1 MAMAEII
8 NGTLWIPALNGTL
21 IPKDDCALNVC
32 SLDYAQIEYVPTYGG
47 NLAYLIVFA
56 VLLVAQCGLVWKY
69 RTWGFWVGM
78 FCGLLLEVLGYD
90 GRVTL
95 NGNPFNFD
103 QFVLYLVCLTIG
115 PAFLTASIYLC
126 LGRLVIVFGEG
137 ISRFSPKFYTIT
149 FMTCDFLSLLL
160 QAVGGALAAT
170 QDDTNPS
177 DTGVNIMIAG
187 LAFQIVSL
195 TIFIALSLEFAWRA
209 RKARESDLNFEF
221 FNLRKRTM
229 FRLLPYA
236 IAIAT
241 ITIYIRCV
249 FRVAELQDGFGGELA
264 NNEGMFMAFEGPMII
279 IAVVVLTIC
288 HPGIAFGSASAWKA
302 ANWTWKK
309 GNKSE
314 SGSNHIRME
323 SRETAPP
330 SVLESEDE
338 LSKHRV

>member
-1 MAMAEII
+1 MATVI
-8 NGTLWIPALNGTL
+8 NGTLFIPALNGTL
-21 IPKDDCALNVC
+21 IPKDACTLGVC
-32 SLDYAQIEYVPTYGG
+32 SLDYATIEYVPTYGG
-47 NLAYLIVFA
+47 NMAYLIIFA
-56 VLLVAQCGLVWKY
+56 VFLLAQMGLIWKY
-69 RTWGFWVGM
+69 RTWGFFVGM
-78 FCGLLLEVLGYD
+78 FCGLLLEVLGYA

-95 NGNPFNFD
+95 HGNPFNFD

-126 LGRLVIVFGEG
+126 LGRIVIVYGEG
-137 ISRFSPKFYTIT
+137 ISRFSPKFYTLT
-149 FMTCDFLSLLL
+149 FMVCDFLSLLL

-187 LAFQIVSL
+187 LAFQVVSL
-195 TIFIALSLEFAWRA
+195 TIFIALSLEFVFRA

-229 FRLLPYA
+229 FRLFPYA
-236 IAIAT
+236 LALAT

-264 NNEGMFMAFEGPMII
+264 NDEGMFMGFEGPMII
-279 IAVVVLTIC
+279 IATIALTIF
-288 HPGIAFGSASAWKA
+288 HPGIAFGSASSWKA

-309 GNKSE
+309 SNK
-314 SGSNHIRME
+314 GDNNHIRMV
-323 SRETAPP
+323 SQETASPR
-330 SVLESEDE
+330 SIAESESTD
-338 LSKHRV
+338 LKMAV

>member
-1 MAMAEII
+1 MRDIQ
-8 NGTLWIPALNGTL
+8 TLEGFCDP
-21 IPKDDCALNVC
+21 
-32 SLDYAQIEYVPTYGG
+32 
-47 NLAYLIVFA
+47 
-56 VLLVAQCGLVWKY
+56 LL
-69 RTWGFWVGM
+69 
-78 FCGLLLEVLGYD
+78 
-90 GRVTL
+90 
-95 NGNPFNFD
+95 
-103 QFVLYLVCLTIG
+103 
-115 PAFLTASIYLC
+115 
-126 LGRLVIVFGEG
+126 
-137 ISRFSPKFYTIT
+137 
-149 FMTCDFLSLLL
+149 DFLSLLL

-187 LAFQIVSL
+187 LAFQVVSL